1 MAHLIESSDTVAVYQ
16 STAWHG
22 LAKALEQYPS
32 PTEARQIVAPW
43 EIMPSTDL
51 TVTLPN
57 GNMVATDEFKAI
69 VRSDN
74 GAILGLHSR
83 KYSPVSVGDFFDLC
97 YEFGAVD
104 TVKVDSAGTLRGGKT
119 LFCSLKGDT
128 VEIGT
133 RGDLS
138 KGYLLLAQAF
148 DGTMALRGDCAFI
161 RTVCNN
167 TMTANHLAS
176 RTGFTLRHTR
186 NMGDRMADV
195 RKVIAGWK
203 AGQDAAVTEANR
215 FAAAPVRSRAEVQEF
230 FLRALETTY
239 GVLPSATTTDKRE
252 QSTLAWASRSLAE
265 IGAYWDA
272 EEPQFGAN
280 WWTATNAVTAYLQH
294 STEAS
299 RLGVNSDARV
309 YADLYGAQGDR
320 KGAVLNLARE
330 YAMA

>member
-32 PTEARQIVAPW
+32 PAEARQIVAPW
-43 EIMPSTDL
+43 EIIPSTDL
-51 TVTLPN
+51 TVYLPTGGAVQAN
-57 GNMVATDEFKAI
+57 GYKAI

-74 GAILGLHSR
+74 GAILGLHSH

-128 VEIGT
+128 VEIGN

-167 TMTANHLAS
+167 TLMANHLAS

-195 RKVIAGWK
+195 RKVIQGWK
-203 AGQDAAVTEANR
+203 AGQDATVIEANR

-280 WWTATNAVTAYLQH
+280 WWTASNAVTAYLQH

>member
-22 LAKALEQYPS
+22 LALALDEFPS
-32 PTEARQIVAPW
+32 PSQARQFVAPW
-43 EIMPSTDL
+43 EAIPTTDL
-51 TVTLPN
+51 AITLPS
-57 GNMVATDEFKAI
+57 GAVITTDEYKAL

-74 GAILGLHSR
+74 GEILGLHSR
-83 KYSPVSVGDFFDLC
+83 KYSPVSVGDFFDLA
-97 YEFGAVD
+97 YQFGAVD
-104 TVKVDSAGTLRGGKT
+104 TVKVDSAGTLRGGRT

-133 RGDLS
+133 RGDIS
-138 KGYLLLAQAF
+138 TGYLLLAQAF
-148 DGTMALRGDCAFI
+148 DGTMALRGDVAMI

-195 RKVIAGWK
+195 RKVIQGWK
-203 AGQDAAVTEANR
+203 AGQDATVAAANR
-215 FAAAPVRSRAEVQEF
+215 YAAAPVRNRAEVEEF
-230 FLRALETTY
+230 FLRSLETVY
-239 GVLPSATTTDKRE
+239 GVMPSPTTTDKRE
-252 QSTLAWASRSLAE
+252 QSTLAWAADSLRE
-265 IGAYWDA
+265 IGNYWNR
-272 EEPQFGAN
+272 EETQFGAN
-280 WWTATNAVTAYLQH
+280 WWTAANAVTAYLQH

-309 YADLYGAQGDR
+309 YADLYGAQGER
-320 KGAVLNLARE
+320 KGAVMALAAS
-330 YAMA
+330 YI